1 MLSPA
6 QFKCPCGW
14 MLISPL
20 GPTDAMR
27 YGHLHLAEN
36 HEEMIMFSMEKI
48 REEFVS
54 EVKPEMLTVAA
65 RRP

>member
-1 MLSPA
+1 
-6 QFKCPCGW
+6 